1 MFITALVAII
11 WYGDRFNLAIPAAT
25 SWGTCKKAILVDKK
39 AAANRIDA
47 IIHEVLTAP
56 IKLSKKTLN
65 DSCRV
70 KTVKTRVAKTPTAA
84 ASDGVAIPEYIDPK
98 TINIKIVIGTKLNNP
113 KTMSFTEGFFSI
125 VGAKEGLIRH
135 LTIM

>member
-1 MFITALVAII
+1 MNTILII
-11 WYGDRFNLAIPAAT
+11 LGILAIGAAVYFYFYKT
-25 SWGTCKKAILVDKK
+25 GKINDRDGDYIPDEVEDTVDKGK
-39 AAANRIDA
+39 AK
-47 IIHEVLTAP
+47 V
-56 IKLSKKTLN
+56 KKT
-65 DSCRV
+65 V

-98 TINIKIVIGTKLNNP
+98 TINIKIVIGTRLNNP
-113 KTMSFTEGFFSI
+113 KTMSFTDGFFSI